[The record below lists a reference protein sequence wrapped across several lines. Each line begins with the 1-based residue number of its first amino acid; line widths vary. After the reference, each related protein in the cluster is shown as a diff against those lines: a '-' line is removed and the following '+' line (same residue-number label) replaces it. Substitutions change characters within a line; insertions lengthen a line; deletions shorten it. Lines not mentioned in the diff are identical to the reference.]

1 MNIPH
6 FFGQIQAATTRL
18 QLVNLRR
25 DLYRIASNGE
35 LDDELARRVEE
46 ATFERE
52 AELLGPRHSAD
63 AVSDARAEDY
73 AELVAT
79 FRPRSRFPVRRH
91 IASPDR
97 EKSRMRRRRNG
108 LSRMM
113 PDQMAERHSEALRS
127 VAHVIAEEHLVTG
140 QCTLANDKI
149 AALAG
154 VCRSTVRNHRKA
166 AVEQGEIIVIERPSS
181 NGGPNDT
188 NIIRIIDPAWLRWLK
203 KRLKIKRGI
212 GCKGFTPLS
221 PTKERD
227 LITAGFPGVDN
238 TGDNAFSRDGPSVC
252 REALSGA
259 PS

>member
-6 FFGQIQAATTRL
+6 FYGQIQAATTRL

-25 DLYRIASNGE
+25 DLYRIAANGE
-35 LDDELARRVEE
+35 LDDDLARRIEE

-52 AELLGPRHSAD
+52 SELFGAKRQAD
-63 AVSDARAEDY
+63 ALREAREEDN

-108 LSRMM
+108 LARSM

-166 AVEQGEIIVIERPSS
+166 AVANGEIIVIERPSID
-181 NGGPNDT
+181 GGPNDT
-188 NIIRIIDPAWLRWLK
+188 NIVRIIDPAWLRWLK

-212 GCKGFTPLS
+212 GCKGFNPLS
-221 PTKERD
+221 PTKERK
-227 LITAGFPGVDN
+227 LNTAGFPDMDN
-238 TGDNAFSRDGPSVC
+238 SGDSHFSRDGPPVC